1 MFFKFVFDWPILSQI
16 IKSIKMENISDKIKL
31 PSNWMLVNP
40 ESIWRYLSTIARTG
54 SIFTKEQL
62 INAGLYTTNE
72 DNISRNLAYLK
83 YLDIVEE
90 ERGKGKDQRFKVI
103 DRKEVKDVL
112 YELKANREQQA
123 KTKFKALLESHAL
136 FDTLKKDFFGSEKQR
151 TLNDLEH
158 FLRDGMPGKGPQ
170 YYQKGG
176 EFLIKLLQL
185 AELAHLVGNDITLAD
200 GHANGV
206 TQIEDPQGEKKMDIR
221 ELEKPR
227 ALPAVTTSFEEVQII
242 PQNTY
247 VIQFTGPGLNSK
259 LEIQEADDLLIV
271 EATLAKI
278 RKKLTQNEAN

>member
-1 MFFKFVFDWPILSQI
+1 MVCINQI
-16 IKSIKMENISDKIKL
+16 TKTIKMENFSDKIKL

-40 ESIWRYLSTIARTG
+40 ESIWRYLQTISKTG

-62 INAGLYTTNE
+62 INAGLYTSNE
-72 DNISRNLAYLK
+72 DNISRNLSYLK
-83 YLDIVEE
+83 FLEIVDE

-123 KTKFKALLESHAL
+123 KAKFKILLEKHIL
-136 FDTLKKDFFGSEKQR
+136 FDTLSKDFFAGEKQR

-158 FLRDGMPGKGPQ
+158 FLRDGIPGKAPQ

-176 EFLIKLLQL
+176 EFVIKLLQI
-185 AELAHLVGNDITLAD
+185 AELARLEGNEITLAETY
-200 GHANGV
+200 HTVV
-206 TQIEDPQGEKKMDIR
+206 TPIDDSMGEKRSDPR
-221 ELEKPR
+221 EPEKGR
-227 ALPAVTTSFEEVQII
+227 ALPPPAQQQVFEEVQVI

-278 RKKLTQNEAN
+278 KKKLLSNETN